1 MKSKSVAFS
10 ATIQITVVNFN
21 RSSFNLIS
29 IFEKKNN
36 FMNKFFL
43 CCVSFFCLFNLS
55 SQSDLQ
61 NKKNNDAFI
70 DKIHNR
76 QSCASL
82 TKNEKALNRR
92 KQWPYFYGPLW
103 SSYGA
108 DISAFRSFHYIL
120 ENATTEN
127 NLVDLGFGIGANVLY
142 GKGRV
147 NFVISGEFNLGKN
160 SMLSR
165 GAIGAR
171 AHFLKYKPSLTIGT
185 GIYLKNWETDIY
197 VYTSYD
203 AEIAGYQPLTDWL
216 DLRGSLTIAYIA
228 PNIDFNPIRNVL
240 FFPKVGLYFHSFY
253 Y

>member
-1 MKSKSVAFS
+1 MDS
-10 ATIQITVVNFN
+10 
-21 RSSFNLIS
+21 
-29 IFEKKNN
+29 FEKI
-36 FMNKFFL
+36 NKMKKYLILF
-43 CCVSFFCLFNLS
+43 VAYFCLSNLYG
-55 SQSDLQ
+55 QFD
-61 NKKNNDAFI
+61 I
-70 DKIHNR
+70 
-76 QSCASL
+76 
-82 TKNEKALNRR
+82 KNEKNAFIVKKIHQRPSSASLSKNQLASRNK

-103 SSYGA
+103 SSYGG
-108 DISAFRSFHYIL
+108 DISAFRSFHYVL

-127 NLVDLGFGIGANVLY
+127 NLVDLGMGIGANVLY

-171 AHFLKYKPSLTIGT
+171 AHFLKYKPSFTFGT

-216 DLRGSLTIAYIA
+216 DFRGSLTIAYIA

>member
-1 MKSKSVAFS
+1 MDS
-10 ATIQITVVNFN
+10 
-21 RSSFNLIS
+21 
-29 IFEKKNN
+29 FEKI
-36 FMNKFFL
+36 NKMKKHLILF
-43 CCVSFFCLFNLS
+43 VAYFCLSNLYG
-55 SQSDLQ
+55 QFD
-61 NKKNNDAFI
+61 I
-70 DKIHNR
+70 
-76 QSCASL
+76 
-82 TKNEKALNRR
+82 KNEKNAFIVKKIHKRPSSASLSKNQLSFRNK
-92 KQWPYFYGPLW
+92 KQWPYFYGPMW

-127 NLVDLGFGIGANVLY
+127 NLVDLGMGIGANVLY

-147 NFVISGEFNLGKN
+147 NFVISGEFNLGIN
-160 SMLSR
+160 SVLTR

-185 GIYLKNWETDIY
+185 GIYLKSWQTDQY
-197 VYTSYD
+197 AYTNFD

-240 FFPKVGLYFHSFY
+240 FFPKVGLYFHSLDY
-253 Y
+253 

>member
-1 MKSKSVAFS
+1 
-10 ATIQITVVNFN
+10 
-21 RSSFNLIS
+21 
-29 IFEKKNN
+29 
-36 FMNKFFL
+36 MNKFFL

-120 ENATTEN
+120 ENAITEN

-160 SMLSR
+160 SVLCR

-185 GIYLKNWETDIY
+185 GMYLKNWETDIY
-197 VYTSYD
+197 LYTSYD
-203 AEIAGYQPLTDWL
+203 AEITGYQPLTDWL